1 MGPSYHEELNCM
13 REFIVPFI
21 QFFFSASIGYF
32 LFANLTYLLLL
43 VLAFIDIRKSRLKA
57 PLLIKELK
65 ATPPAFA
72 PAISLIAPAYNEGK
86 SIIAA
91 VKSFLSLNYPVFE
104 IIVVNDGSK
113 DDTLQQMIS
122 YFKMYPEDI
131 FIDPRVNSKPIKG
144 TWRSS
149 IHPHLI
155 LVDKENGR
163 KADANNAG
171 VAVAKY
177 PVICAV
183 DSDSVLEE
191 ESLLR
196 IALPF
201 FEDPDLT
208 IASGG
213 TIRVL
218 NGSTTKYGRVV
229 TQRLSREPLVMYQN
243 VEYIR
248 AFLCGR
254 VGWNALGATLV
265 ISGAFGLFNRE
276 AVIACGGYDHA
287 SLGEDMELI
296 VRMHRYYGETLKRDY
311 RIVFVPD
318 PVCWTEV
325 PFDWKTLGKQ
335 RVRWSRG
342 LAETMMKNKQL
353 FHPRYKLM
361 GMYAMP
367 YYFLVELL
375 GPIIELLS
383 WFCVGMGSYY
393 GIINREMIAIFF
405 LIGIVFGI
413 FMTIM
418 AIMIEEIY
426 FRKESRLRE
435 LLWMTF
441 YGCIETFG
449 YRQINSYWR
458 LKGLWEHFRGTA
470 SSWGEMK
477 RKGIN

>member
-1 MGPSYHEELNCM
+1 M
-13 REFIVPFI
+13 REILVPAIQWFFMTSIV
-21 QFFFSASIGYF
+21 YF
-32 LFANLTYLLLL
+32 LFANVTYLILL
-43 VLAFIDIRKSRLKA
+43 VLAFKDIRKSRLKA
-57 PLLIKELK
+57 PLLIKEFK

-86 SIIAA
+86 SIVAA
-91 VKSFLSLNYPVFE
+91 VKSFLALNYPNFE
-104 IIVVNDGSK
+104 IIIVNDGSK
-113 DDTLQQMIS
+113 DDTIEQMITH
-122 YFKMYPEDI
+122 FKMHREEM
-131 FIDPRVNSKPIKG
+131 FQDPRVTHKPIKA
-144 TWRSS
+144 TYRSS

-155 LVDKENGR
+155 MVDKENGR

-171 VAVAKY
+171 VAVAKN
-177 PVICAV
+177 PIICCV

-218 NGSTTKYGRVV
+218 NGSTTKYGRVI
-229 TQRLSREPLVMYQN
+229 TQRLSREPIVMYQN

-265 ISGAFGLFNRE
+265 ISGAFGLFHRD

-296 VRMHRYYGETLKRDY
+296 VRMHRYHREKLDRDY

-325 PFDWKTLGKQ
+325 PFDWATLKKQ
-335 RVRWSRG
+335 RIRWSRG
-342 LAETMMKNKQL
+342 LADTLMANKQL
-353 FHPRYKLM
+353 FSPKYKLI
-361 GMYAMP
+361 GLYAMP

-375 GPIIELLS
+375 GPIIELIS
-383 WFCVGMGSYY
+383 WFCLFAGMYY
-393 GIINREMIAIFF
+393 GIINNEMILIFF
-405 LIGIVFGI
+405 LVGIVFGV

-426 FRKESRLRE
+426 FRKESRIKE
-435 LLWMTF
+435 LFWLTF
-441 YGCIETFG
+441 YGLIETFG
-449 YRQINSYWR
+449 YRQVNSYWR
-458 LKGLWEHFRGTA
+458 LKGLWDYWKGTP
-470 SSWGEMK
+470 SVWGEMK

>member
-1 MGPSYHEELNCM
+1 MK
-13 REFIVPFI
+13 EFLVPFI
-21 QFFFSASIGYF
+21 QWFFVASIGYF

-91 VKSFLSLNYPVFE
+91 VRSFLSLNYPSLE

-113 DDTLQQMIS
+113 DDTLEQMIS
-122 YFKMYPEDI
+122 YFKMYPEEM
-131 FIDPRVNSKPIKG
+131 FQDPRVQHKPIKG

-171 VAVAKY
+171 VAVAKN
-177 PVICAV
+177 PIICAV
-183 DSDSVLEE
+183 DSDSILEE

-218 NGSTTKYGRVV
+218 NGSTTKYGRVM

-243 VEYIR
+243 VEYVR

-265 ISGAFGLFNRE
+265 ISGAFGLFHRE
-276 AVIACGGYDHA
+276 AVVACGGYDHE

-296 VRMHRYYGETLKRDY
+296 VRMHKYYRETLDRDY

-325 PFDWKTLGKQ
+325 PFDLATLKKQ

-342 LAETMMKNKQL
+342 LAETMGKNKSL

-361 GMYAMP
+361 GLYAMP
-367 YYFLVELL
+367 YYFFVELL
-375 GPIIELLS
+375 GPIIELVS
-383 WFCVGMGSYY
+383 WFCVIVGAYY

-426 FRKESRLRE
+426 FRKESRIRE
-435 LLWMTF
+435 LFWMTF
-441 YGCIETFG
+441 YGLIETFG
-449 YRQINSYWR
+449 YRQLNSYWR
-458 LKGLWEHFRGTA
+458 LKGLWEHFRGSA
-470 SSWGEMK
+470 SVWGEMK
-477 RKGIN
+477 RKGIS

>member
-1 MGPSYHEELNCM
+1 VKEILIS
-13 REFIVPFI
+13 FI
-21 QFFFSASIGYF
+21 QWFFKASIAYF
-32 LFANLTYLLLL
+32 IFANVTYLILL
-43 VLAFIDIRKSRLKA
+43 VLAFIDIRKSKLKA

-65 ATPPAFA
+65 STPPAFA
-72 PAISLIAPAYNEGK
+72 PAISLVAPAYNEGK

-91 VKSFLSLNYPVFE
+91 VKSFLSLNYPAFE

-113 DDTLQQMIS
+113 DDTVEQMITN
-122 YFKMYPEDI
+122 FKMYPEEI
-131 FIDPRVNSKPIKG
+131 FQDPRVKHKPIRA
-144 TWRSS
+144 TYRSS

-171 VAVAKY
+171 LAVAKY
-177 PVICAV
+177 PIICGV
-183 DSDSVLEE
+183 DADSVLEE

-296 VRMHRYYGETLKRDY
+296 VRMHRYYRETLNRDY

-325 PFDWKTLGKQ
+325 PFDLATLKKQ

-342 LAETMMKNKQL
+342 LADTLAQNKSL
-353 FHPRYKLM
+353 FHPRYKLL
-361 GMYAMP
+361 GLYAMP
-367 YYFLVELL
+367 YYFLVELF
-375 GPIIELLS
+375 GPVIELLS
-383 WFCVGMGSYY
+383 WICVILGMVF
-393 GIINREMIAIFF
+393 GIINKEMILIFF
-405 LIGIVFGI
+405 LVGIVFGI

-418 AIMIEEIY
+418 AVMIEEIY
-426 FRKESRLRE
+426 FRKESRIRE
-435 LLWMTF
+435 LFWMTF
-441 YGCIETFG
+441 YGFIETFG
-449 YRQINSYWR
+449 YRQLNSYWR
-458 LKGLWEHFRGTA
+458 LKGLWEHFRGKTA
-470 SSWGEMK
+470 VWGDMK
-477 RKGIN
+477 RGGIS

>member
-1 MGPSYHEELNCM
+1 MKEA
-13 REFIVPFI
+13 IITFI
-21 QFFFSASIGYF
+21 QYFFNLSIGYF

-43 VLAFIDIRKSRLKA
+43 VLAFIDIRRSKLKA

-65 ATPPAFA
+65 AIPPAFA

-86 SIIAA
+86 SIVAA
-91 VKSFLSLNYPVFE
+91 VKSFLSLNYPNFE

-113 DDTLQQMIS
+113 DDTLLQMIT
-122 YFKMYPEDI
+122 YFKMHPEEV
-131 FIDPRVNSKPIKG
+131 FQDPRVSHKPIKA
-144 TWRSS
+144 TYRSS

-171 VAVAKY
+171 VAVAKN
-177 PVICAV
+177 PIICAV
-183 DSDSVLEE
+183 DSDSILEE

-201 FEDPDLT
+201 FEDPDMT
-208 IASGG
+208 VASGG

-218 NGSTTKYGRVV
+218 NGSTTKYGRVI
-229 TQRLSREPLVMYQN
+229 TQRLSREPLVMFQN

-254 VGWNALGATLV
+254 VGWNSIGATLV

-296 VRMHRYYGETLKRDY
+296 VRLHRYYREKLNRDY

-325 PFDWKTLGKQ
+325 PSDLATLQKQ

-342 LAETMMKNKQL
+342 LAETLGKNLSL
-353 FHPRYKLM
+353 FHPKYKLL
-361 GMYAMP
+361 GLYAMP
-367 YYFLVELL
+367 YYIFVELL

-383 WFCVGMGSYY
+383 YFCVIFGFTY
-393 GIINREMIAIFF
+393 GIINKEMILIFF

-426 FRKESRLRE
+426 FRKESRLKE

-441 YGCIETFG
+441 YALIETFG
-449 YRQINSYWR
+449 YRQFNSYWR
-458 LKGLWEHFRGTA
+458 LKGLWEHFRGNA
-470 SSWGEMK
+470 SVWGEMK
-477 RKGIN
+477 RKGIT

>member
-1 MGPSYHEELNCM
+1 M
-13 REFIVPFI
+13 REYLVPFI
-21 QFFFSASIGYF
+21 QFFFKSSIAYF
-32 LFANLTYLLLL
+32 LFANLTYLVLL
-43 VLAFIDIRKSRLKA
+43 VLAFKDIRKSRLKA

-65 ATPPAFA
+65 STPPAFA
-72 PAISLIAPAYNEGK
+72 PAISLIAPAFNEGK
-86 SIIAA
+86 SIVAA
-91 VKSFLSLNYPVFE
+91 VKSFLALNYPCFE
-104 IIVVNDGSK
+104 IIVINDGSK
-113 DDTLQQMIS
+113 DDTLEQMIKN
-122 YFKMYPEDI
+122 FKMVPEDV
-131 FIDPRVNSKPIKG
+131 FQDPRVKHKTIKS
-144 TWRSS
+144 TWRST

-155 LVDKENGR
+155 LVDKENGK

-171 VAVAKY
+171 LAVAKY
-177 PVICAV
+177 PIICAV
-183 DSDSVLEE
+183 DSDSILEE

-218 NGSTTKYGRVV
+218 NGSTTKYGRVIK
-229 TQRLSREPLVMYQN
+229 QRLSREPIVMYQN

-276 AVIACGGYDHA
+276 AVVACGGYDHA

-296 VRMHRYYGETLKRDY
+296 VRMHRYYRETLKRDY

-325 PFDWKTLGKQ
+325 PFDMKTLGKQ

-342 LAETMMKNKQL
+342 LAETLANNKSL

-367 YYFLVELL
+367 YYYLVELW

-383 WFCVGMGSYY
+383 WFCVICGMVF
-393 GIINREMIAIFF
+393 GIINKEMIVIFF

-418 AIMIEEIY
+418 AVMIEEIY
-426 FRKESRLRE
+426 FRKESRLME

-441 YGCIETFG
+441 YGLIETFG
-449 YRQINSYWR
+449 YRQVNSYWR
-458 LKGLWEHFRGTA
+458 LKGLWEHYRGSA
-470 SSWGEMK
+470 SVWGEMK
-477 RKGIN
+477 RRGIN